1 MKRLKQLTEQPKKID
16 IVPTHGQDKGMNVS
30 YKNPGVPGERDFK
43 DKHVIAKTD
52 YPVPEKNA
60 GDKDELFSGGKRT
73 KKNRIADQENE
84 TNSQMY
90 EAAANKKAEEI
101 VQSMK
106 KNKSD
111 FVSRYGKDAESVMY
125 ATANKMSQEDFDPE
139 QDGMWLLDDDSEV
152 KIETVSGNKRLSINR
167 GTGSTEVP
175 LLVRRTDASGIVAE
189 FSNSGGYGVY
199 IGQNGATG
207 EGYIRTAT
215 GQPLVFTTNSGSGIA
230 NERLRI
236 DSSGTL
242 KLNQTDSMIMTNADA
257 SRLRLFGGSSN
268 SVNNGAVLTLH
279 GVSHSNG
286 NYADLASGLSLI
298 HI

>member
-16 IVPTHGQDKGMNVS
+16 IVPTPGQDKGMNVS

-52 YPVPEKNA
+52 YPVPEKNS
-60 GDKDELFSGGKRT
+60 GDKDELFSGAKRT
-73 KKNRIADQENE
+73 KKKRIADQENE

-139 QDGMWLLDDDSEV
+139 QDGIWLLDDDSEV
-152 KIETVSGNKRLSINR
+152 KIEAHEMAKLEEVFDSLSDEHQDQFENLFLQNR
-167 GTGSTEVP
+167 E
-175 LLVRRTDASGIVAE
+175 
-189 FSNSGGYGVY
+189 
-199 IGQNGATG
+199 
-207 EGYIRTAT
+207 
-215 GQPLVFTTNSGSGIA
+215 TNSA
-230 NERLRI
+230 L
-236 DSSGTL
+236 
-242 KLNQTDSMIMTNADA
+242 LNWV
-257 SRLRLFGGSSN
+257 R
-268 SVNNGAVLTLH
+268 SVA
-279 GVSHSNG
+279 
-286 NYADLASGLSLI
+286 
-298 HI
+298 